1 MGVLPTGRALLDP
14 LKILKL
20 AGLDYGMHYSDFG
33 AGTLGHFVFPAT
45 DLVGQGGHVYAV
57 DILKGAL
64 QGIES
69 RKQLEGVD
77 NLTTV
82 WGDVERK
89 GGSRLKDDQLD
100 LLSMIHLISLLRKSP
115 QILDEV
121 KRVLKRTGKFLV
133 VDWRPDSG
141 PVGMLDGT
149 RLQFE
154 EARKIIEQ
162 GPFVLEHQF
171 EAGPHHWAALFK
183 PKA

>member
-14 LKILKL
+14 LKILKI
-20 AGLDYGMHYSDFG
+20 AGLDYSMQYADFG

-77 NLTTV
+77 NLTTI
-82 WGDVERK
+82 WGDIERK
-89 GGSRLKDDQLD
+89 GGSRMKDGQLD
-100 LLSMIHLISLLRKSP
+100 VVSMIHLISLLRKSP
-115 QILDEV
+115 QILTEV
-121 KRVLKRTGKFLV
+121 HRVLKRTGRFLV
-133 VDWRPDSG
+133 VDWKPDSG

-154 EARKIIEQ
+154 DANKIILQ
-162 GPFVLEHQF
+162 GPFVLDRSF
-171 EAGPHHWAALFK
+171 EAGPHHWAAIYK
-183 PKA
+183 PKP

>member
-1 MGVLPTGRALLDP
+1 MAVLPTGRALLDP
-14 LKILKL
+14 LKILKI
-20 AGLDYGMHYSDFG
+20 AGLDYGMRYADFG

-69 RKQLEGVD
+69 RKQLEEVD

-82 WGDVERK
+82 WGDIERA
-89 GGSRLKDDQLD
+89 GGSRLEEDSLH
-100 LLSMIHLISLLRKSP
+100 LISMIHLISLLRKSP

-121 KRVLKRTGKFLV
+121 KRVLRHDGRFLL
-133 VDWRPDSG
+133 VDWNPDSG

-149 RLQFE
+149 RMKFE

-162 GPFVLEHQF
+162 GPFEAERQF
-171 EAGPHHWAALFK
+171 EAGPHHWAAIYK
-183 PKA
+183 PKS